1 MGIAYTRGRQ
11 PHVWERVLRKSN
23 ITQGFVNCANPDRV
37 YEWTAESRSLSERI
51 LLIAVV
57 VAGCL
62 LKDLATRK
70 TTCRGKKTA
79 RLNNI
84 RTQVYTARGFSLSRN
99 DDDDIPVCTTP

>member
-51 LLIAVV
+51 LLIAE
-57 VAGCL
+57 
-62 LKDLATRK
+62 
-70 TTCRGKKTA
+70 
-79 RLNNI
+79 
-84 RTQVYTARGFSLSRN
+84 QVSGGGGWLPA
-99 DDDDIPVCTTP
+99 